1 VAPKTIIPQSANELQ
16 EMLNDKRTM
25 ATLADDPTAFAEF
38 IESYKTVSLK
48 NDPGIVAQVKE
59 QTEAFM
65 VDWLKG
71 QSKDEIN
78 STAKRLNL
86 DNPFAKRAYQQ
97 NALYNKRAP
106 GAALD
111 ADNSFES
118 FSDMMYN
125 LSDKAYKT
133 PELSNKLRAM
143 KNALDPVKPSDG
155 GFLIPEIHR
164 AEILRIAL
172 EKAFVRR
179 YARVIPMDGPTVHFP
194 SIDSTSNVSSVYGG
208 VVGYWT
214 EPGATLTETS
224 PKFGRVTLESHKLTL
239 YTECPNELLQDSR
252 PAMDAF
258 LNLIFPEALGWFE
271 NMAFTIGQGTG
282 EPLGFQY
289 APCVVKS
296 TRAGAGHIAWADCV
310 NMYSRML
317 PSSLDSAIWVASPDT
332 LPDLLTMTVTAT
344 SGAVMLGG
352 GAPQSAGTVTPPLS
366 ILGRPIVVSEQV
378 SKLGTSGDLQF
389 VDLGYYLL
397 GDQQAMS
404 AKQSEDFRFN
414 EDVTAFRVTE
424 RVDGR
429 PWLKKPITPANG
441 STATLSP
448 MVQLT

>member
-1 VAPKTIIPQSANELQ
+1 MAPIVATPINADELR
-16 EMLNDKRTM
+16 EMLSDPKVM
-25 ATLADDPTAFAEF
+25 ANLAADPEEFSNF
-38 IESYKTVSLK
+38 IEAYKVTSMSK
-48 NDPGIVAQVKE
+48 DPGLVAQVKE

-71 QSKDEIN
+71 QSKDDI
-78 STAKRLNL
+78 SATARRLNL
-86 DNPFAKRAYQQ
+86 DDPFAARAFHR
-97 NALYNKRAP
+97 NELYNKKAP

-111 ADNSFES
+111 AHAFES

-125 LSDKAYKT
+125 ISDKAFHS
-133 PELSNKLRAM
+133 PELSNKLRAL
-143 KNALDPVKPSDG
+143 KNGLDPIKPSDG
-155 GFLIPEIHR
+155 GFLIPEQHR

-179 YARVIPMDGPTVHFP
+179 YARVIPMDGPTVYFP
-194 SIDSTSNVSSVYGG
+194 AIDSTSNVSSVYGG

-214 EPGATLTETS
+214 EPGATLTESS
-224 PKFGRVTLESHKLTL
+224 PKFGRVELNSHKLTL
-239 YTECPNELLQDSR
+239 YTELPNELLRDSR

-271 NMAFTIGQGTG
+271 NMAFTIGGGTG
-282 EPLGFQY
+282 EPLGFQN
-289 APCVVKS
+289 APCVVKA
-296 TRAGAGHIAWADCV
+296 TRAGAGHLAWADVV

-332 LPDLLTMTVTAT
+332 IPDLLNMTVTAT

-352 GAPQSAGTVTPPLS
+352 GSPQSAGTVRPPLN
-366 ILGRPIVVSEQV
+366 ILGAPLVISEQV

-414 EDVTAFRVTE
+414 EDVTAYRVTE